1 MPTATASLG
10 RELLR
15 EEIDG
20 TMTKSRPRCH
30 GTVEEHQRVALDVR
44 ELIRQ
49 HVFERPVGSVF
60 RLALRFP
67 WLRILRLDSANLSL
81 ELTTGRI
88 VTVSLTW
95 TPCGFAGERMG
106 LLCPRCSRRVC
117 LLYHL
122 EGQVLCRTCARLW
135 YAAQRVSATAR
146 KFLAMRRIRHKL
158 GALDYYRDARGQWHA
173 STGIPPKPPRMW
185 RKTYARHLASLA
197 RIERSRYLPRRR

>member
-1 MPTATASLG
+1 MRYWRL
-10 RELLR
+10 LLR
-15 EEIDG
+15 
-20 TMTKSRPRCH
+20 KLVRSPRCH
-30 GTVEEHQRVALDVR
+30 GTVEDHQRVALDVR

-60 RLALRFP
+60 RLGLRFP
-67 WLRILRLDSANLSL
+67 WLRILRLDSASLNLQL
-81 ELTTGRI
+81 ATGRTE
-88 VTVSLTW
+88 VVVLDW
-95 TPCGFAGERMG
+95 ARCGMAGNRMR
-106 LLCPRCSRRVC
+106 LLCPRCSRCVC